1 MDLKLGKITHDH
13 VTKETVL
20 EFVDVLDPFPIVT
33 ISSRIV
39 TRPDQTEAQIEAD
52 ILKKAIGVLEA
63 ANLALSRTM
72 VGVTCEI
79 KNLTLQADTEYG
91 IS

>member
-39 TRPDQTEAQIEAD
+39 TRPDETEAQIEAD
-52 ILKKAIGVLEA
+52 ILKKAKEVLEA
-63 ANLALSRTM
+63 ANLATSRAT

-91 IS
+91 IR